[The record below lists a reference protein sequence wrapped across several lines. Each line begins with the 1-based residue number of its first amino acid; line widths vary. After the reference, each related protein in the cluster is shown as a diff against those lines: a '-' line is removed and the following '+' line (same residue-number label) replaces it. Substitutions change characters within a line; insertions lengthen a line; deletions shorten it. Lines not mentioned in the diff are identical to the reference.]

1 MAETLTLFNPT
12 GENIATSVLSGG
24 AERTFTIKGGETV
37 QVDSGKVTTDMQ
49 DKINDGTLL
58 ELVGAG
64 ASNIFLLGVVRGA
77 DLEQTGDQAIIPV
90 PGPASRQFVL
100 TKAVVRAKTGTPPT
114 DADVNLG
121 TNPASD
127 NLAAT
132 QTLTDLDAGGE
143 SRELT
148 LIQPQPAI
156 SGGDSIKL
164 DVGVAAGGAQTADV
178 FIFGFWSD

>member
-1 MAETLTLFNPT
+1 M
-12 GENIATSVLSGG
+12 
-24 AERTFTIKGGETV
+24 
-37 QVDSGKVTTDMQ
+37 
-49 DKINDGTLL
+49 
-58 ELVGAG
+58 
-64 ASNIFLLGVVRGA
+64 RGA